1 MAQPPA
7 YNRTKDFGADYP
19 DQTDNQAINTE
30 LDAVAS
36 SINGI
41 RTNLA
46 KIQRDDGGLRDG
58 IVTKDS
64 LADSLKNDLYD
75 EFSGNINDSVLA
87 AQQAAVEATNAAVA
101 ASADAA
107 TATSSRNDAQA
118 AASTSQA
125 SAAAAS
131 GSQSAAATSA
141 SAAQASATA
150 ASASASDAADSES
163 VATSS
168 ASSAASL
175 ASAAAGSATTAAG
188 AAATATTAKNDAQ
201 AAATSATGSATAAA
215 GSATLAQDWA
225 TKTSGPVAGGEYSAK
240 YYAAQALAA
249 AQVLPP
255 QHRSGGKVSATTT
268 AVTVGAGAW
277 RDSINAVDMLLAA
290 PIAKL
295 LQASGAW
302 TAGNNQNGL
311 FSGAKA
317 PNTWYHFFVIRRD
330 SDGVIDAG
338 FDTSLTA
345 ANRPAGWSAY
355 RRVWSVLTTAAGDI
369 RAFFQSGAECLWQ
382 TRFDIANGLNVTGAD
397 QLLSVPVP
405 SGLAA
410 RAYLGLSA
418 QPVGSSTAVSVYTPG
433 MAWQTGNNGFY
444 DVIASTTYTHA
455 NAKYVLTNT
464 SGQIAI
470 RSNVAQ
476 TGFLALAAIGYVDPF
491 ED

>member
-30 LDAVAS
+30 LDAVSAS
-36 SINGI
+36 VNGI
-41 RTNLA
+41 RANLA
-46 KIQRDDGGLRDG
+46 LIQRDDGGLRDG
-58 IVTKDS
+58 IVSKDS
-64 LADSLKNDLYD
+64 LAQSLKDELYA
-75 EFSGNINDSVLA
+75 EFSGNINDSVLE
-87 AQQAAVEATNAAVA
+87 AQQAAVEATNAAAAANADASTASAAKADAQTAA
-101 ASADAA
+101 ASAQV
-107 TATSSRNDAQA
+107 S
-118 AASTSQA
+118 AAS
-125 SAAAAS
+125 AS

-141 SAAQASATA
+141 TAAQSSATA
-150 ASASASDAADSES
+150 AASSEASASSSEAA
-163 VATSS
+163 A
-168 ASSAASL
+168 ASSATA
-175 ASAAAGSATTAAG
+175 AATSATGAAGSATTATG
-188 AAATATTAKNDAQ
+188 AAATATTARNDAQ

-249 AQVLPP
+249 VQVLPP
-255 QHRSGGKVSATTT
+255 LHRSGGKVSATTT
-268 AVTVGAGAW
+268 AATVGAGAW
-277 RDSINAVDMLLAA
+277 RDSINAVDMRLAA
-290 PIAKL
+290 PISKL

-330 SDGVIDAG
+330 SDGLIDAG

-355 RRVWSVLTTAAGDI
+355 RRVWSVLTTAAADI

-405 SGLAA
+405 SGMAA